1 MAAKIIF
8 IDETTAQVSKDFM
21 KKACVFGTE
30 EFKLWREYLT
40 YYPNAVMAT
49 KTIKKKQNKTVNTR
63 NMTYENM
70 AAYIRVQSDAAEV
83 MIEFQ
88 KQIQLSKVQNNPY
101 RAVLAWFMQ
110 KYKNVNDYTE
120 FFEKLAEEKKKQND
134 MFAVSET
141 ETTNETETVNE

>member
-8 IDETTAQVSKDFM
+8 IDETTAQVTKDFM

-49 KTIKKKQNKTVNTR
+49 KTIKKNQNKTVNTR
-63 NMTYENM
+63 NMSYENM
-70 AAYIRVQSDAAEV
+70 EAYIRAQSNSTDV
-83 MIEFQ
+83 MIEFK

-110 KYKNVNDYTE
+110 KYEDVNSYTE
-120 FFEKLAEEKKKQND
+120 YFDKLAAEKKAREEAEKAAAATAN
-134 MFAVSET
+134 AGA
-141 ETTNETETVNE
+141 

>member
-1 MAAKIIF
+1 MTAKIIF

-40 YYPNAVMAT
+40 YYPNAVMET
-49 KTIKKKQNKTVNTR
+49 KTIKKKQNKNVNNR
-63 NMTYENM
+63 NMSYENM
-70 AAYIRVQSDAAEV
+70 AAFIRVQSDAVEV
-83 MIEFQ
+83 MAEFK

-110 KYKNVNDYTE
+110 KYENVNSYTE

-134 MFAVSET
+134 MFAVSAT
-141 ETTNETETVNE
+141 EIVSK